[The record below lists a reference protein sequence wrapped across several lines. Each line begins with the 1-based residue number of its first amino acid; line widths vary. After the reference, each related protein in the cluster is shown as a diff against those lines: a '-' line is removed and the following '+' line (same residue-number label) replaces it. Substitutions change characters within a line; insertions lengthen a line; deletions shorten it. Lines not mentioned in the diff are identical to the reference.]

1 MEQAT
6 ETVPIRRIPKQPECN
21 IGTSGHVD
29 HGKCQRI
36 DQYVLLDGVPV
47 TGSDI
52 LRAVKTTGTLLSRV
66 DGGEVYRFD
75 GNSVVSLNAKL
86 EAVKAA
92 SMFYVE
98 DYSGPMFTVSG
109 KSGRSLTVTPEHPLL
124 VNRRGTLQWVKA
136 RDIRPG
142 DYATFLSRVPLEES
156 VSLPDPMPELKKL
169 YEVVTWDDYERL
181 RSLTSGFSD
190 FSGLPAAEFEKMR
203 MLTGLSRSRLSVL
216 ARVGRGSYSKIAQ
229 AARTP
234 TSDERRRVVEV
245 FKSGPRYLLRQDEF
259 LLEQRHG
266 RTRPIRRLRHIAGV
280 DSDIA
285 RWFAFVWA
293 EGTSRPNSVAVTQT
307 VQRAILRDFLRVTEE
322 RLGQNVKSYPRGAFA
337 IFNKPFVDYL
347 RLRFGFVPGDETRC
361 GIADWVCRLPKELKA
376 AFLRAFLTLDGE
388 FNPRSGQVMV
398 SQLNEKNIVIIGYL
412 LQSFGI
418 VPRFSVKKSRTKK
431 GLKEY
436 GRITISGRRDLRL
449 FADVIG
455 FEDARV
461 QHRLK
466 SYLDRIPKQTKETDM
481 SIPIAV
487 ETLRSLFRS
496 SGLLRESFEGNL
508 AIPNMKGAPWYG
520 AYQGAA
526 KTGRI
531 SRTKL
536 LMVIDSVDQHLG
548 AVEQSLARLSP
559 DGTRLRRHMELTSSS
574 LQAVASRLG
583 YSRKKLARILR
594 DGSGA
599 ELRAIADHLR
609 VSTASTL
616 RTSNAALEQ
625 LRTLAGSSLEF
636 DKIVGVKREEYSGLV
651 YDLAVPEYANFVA
664 GKGATVCH
672 NTSLVAAITGVWAS
686 AHSEELKRGITI
698 KVGYADAAFYKCA
711 HTPPPEAYSTSP
723 VCPVCGQE
731 TQLLRTVSFVDS
743 PGHESLMTNMLAGAA
758 VMDGAILVIA
768 ANEPVPMPQTRE
780 HMLALQMLGMKKM
793 VIVQN
798 KIDRVDSEGA
808 RKNHEAIK
816 NFLSG
821 TIAADAPIIPVSAQH
836 RINIDALIEAIEE
849 KIPTP
854 QRDASA
860 DARMVVLR
868 SFDVNKPGTDISALV
883 GGVLGGSVTRGQLS
897 VGDEVEISPGLA
909 DDRGKYAP
917 LITKVA
923 SLGTGVGMAEKVGPG
938 GLVSLGTY
946 LDPALTK
953 GDLMVGSL
961 LGKPGSL
968 PSAKT
973 HITIELQ
980 LFEQAVGSSEML
992 KVDKVRVGESLRL
1005 NIGTA
1010 ATLGTV
1016 TSARDTVAEVDLRK
1030 PVVAEKG
1037 SRVALSRRIAERW
1050 RLIGSGIVK

>member
-6 ETVPIRRIPKQPECN
+6 ETAPIRRIPKQPECN

-36 DQYVLLDGVPV
+36 DQYVLLNGVPV

-66 DGGEVYRFD
+66 DGGEVYNFD

-124 VNRRGTLQWVKA
+124 INRRGTLQWVRAK
-136 RDIRPG
+136 DIRPG

-156 VSLPDPMPELKKL
+156 VSLPDPMPELAKL
-169 YEVVTWDDYERL
+169 YEIVTWDDYEKL
-181 RSLTSGFSD
+181 RSVTSGFSD
-190 FSGLPAAEFEKMR
+190 FSGLAASEFEKMR
-203 MLTGLSRSRLSVL
+203 MLTGLSKSRLSVL
-216 ARVGRGSYSKIAQ
+216 AGFGRDSCSVIER
-229 AARTP
+229 AARSPTP
-234 TSDERRRVVEV
+234 DERRRFVGI
-245 FKSGPRYLLRQDEF
+245 FKSQPLHRLRRDEF
-259 LLEQRHG
+259 LLEQKQG
-266 RTRPIRRLRHIAGV
+266 RSGPIRRLRHVTGV
-280 DSDIA
+280 DSDIVK
-285 RWFAFVWA
+285 WFAFVWA
-293 EGTSRPNSVAVTQT
+293 EGTSRADSVAVTQT
-307 VQRAILRDFLRVTEE
+307 VQRAMLLDFLSITEE
-322 RLGQNVKSYPRGAFA
+322 RLGQKVSGHQGGTFA
-337 IFNKPFVDYL
+337 IYNKPFVDYL
-347 RLRFGFVPGDETRC
+347 RLRFGFIPGDESRC

-388 FNPRSGQVMV
+388 FNPHSGQVV
-398 SQLNEKNIVIIGYL
+398 ASQLNKKNIVIIGYL

-418 VPRFSVKKSRTKK
+418 IPRFSVKKSRTQK
-431 GLKEY
+431 GVKEY
-436 GRITISGRRDLRL
+436 GRITVSGRKDLRL
-449 FADVIG
+449 FADLIG
-455 FEDARV
+455 FEDDRV
-461 QHRLK
+461 QHRLE
-466 SYLDRIPKQTKETDM
+466 SYLERTTKQTEETGL
-481 SIPIAV
+481 SVPIAV
-487 ETLRSLFRS
+487 ETLRTLLRN
-496 SGLLRESFEGNL
+496 SGLLREGFGENL
-508 AIPNMKGAPWYG
+508 AIQNMEGTPWYG
-520 AYQGAA
+520 AYQAAA

-531 SRTKL
+531 SKTKL
-536 LMVIDSVDQHLG
+536 LMVIDAVDQHLG
-548 AVEQSLARLSP
+548 AVEQSLALLSP
-559 DGTRLRRHMELTSSS
+559 DGASLRQHMELTGSS
-574 LQAVASRLG
+574 LQAVASGLG
-583 YSRKKLARILR
+583 YGRKKLVRILR
-594 DGSGA
+594 GGSDA
-599 ELRAIADHLR
+599 ELKAIADRLR
-609 VSTASTL
+609 VEAVKTLKTSSAS
-616 RTSNAALEQ
+616 LEQ
-625 LRTLAGSSLEF
+625 LRTLVGSSLEF
-636 DKIVGVKREEYSGLV
+636 DRIVGVKEEEYSGLV

-664 GKGATVCH
+664 GNGATVCH

-698 KVGYADAAFYKCA
+698 KVGYADAAFYKCP

-808 RKNHEAIK
+808 KKNYEAIR

-854 QRDASA
+854 QRDVSA
-860 DARMVVLR
+860 DAQMVVLR

-883 GGVLGGSVTRGQLS
+883 GGVLGGSVTRGQLN

-923 SLGTGVGMAEKVGPG
+923 SLGTGVGMADKVGPG
-938 GLVSLGTY
+938 GLVSLGTH
-946 LDPALTK
+946 LDPSLTK

-973 HITIELQ
+973 HITADLQ